1 MITTIRRPGFRGSSR
16 APVTPQSLGSSL
28 KLWLRADLGWT
39 EGTRTW
45 VNQASGGQSFVSTGT
60 PTRTTATE
68 FGGQQCIQFAAGGAD
83 TLPIQSIIGAVPA
96 PFCWIAVFRI
106 LSGAA
111 GYNIVYTTGAQGQLN
126 VTPGTGAVYVASA
139 TDNATSNSPGALGTT
154 GHALMIG
161 SGANVGSMDGGA
173 LTHTAL
179 TGTMVLLSPDT
190 NVGYSVNSSQIAEVI
205 LATTSTLANLAPYI
219 KARYGLTL

>member
-16 APVTPQSLGSSL
+16 PIVTPQSLGSSL

-45 VNQASGGQSFVSTGT
+45 VNQAPGGQSFVSAGA
-60 PTRTTATE
+60 PTRTTAAE

-96 PFCWIAVFRI
+96 PFCWLAVFRI
-106 LSGAA
+106 LSGVA

-126 VTPGTGAVYVASA
+126 ITPGTGAVYIATA
-139 TDNATSNSPGALGTT
+139 TDNATTNSPGALGTA
-154 GHALMIG
+154 GHALMVG
-161 SGANVGSMDGGA
+161 SGANVGSLDGTA

-190 NVGYSVNSSQIAEVI
+190 NVGYSVDSSQIAEVI